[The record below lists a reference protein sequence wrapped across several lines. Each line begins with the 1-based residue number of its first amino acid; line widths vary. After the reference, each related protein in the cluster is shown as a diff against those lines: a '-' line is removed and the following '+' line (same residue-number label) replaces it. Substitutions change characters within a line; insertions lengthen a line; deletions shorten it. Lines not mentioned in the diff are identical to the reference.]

1 MKRTVCAAAVPI
13 VLVIL
18 LAAAGT
24 STASFPDDDLFL
36 PSVGRAV
43 GSQGSKWYTTLWL
56 YNPGTAAADV
66 TISLLRRDQANS
78 SPEQQTVTVPAG
90 STLTFPDSLYELFG
104 LETALGALR
113 VRSSTPVV
121 AGARVYNQPG
131 DSVRESQGQLI
142 AGVPSRLAV
151 GLGEDTDIPAVAQ
164 PADGSFRTNFGLV
177 ETTGSNAEVRVSLLD
192 GDGVELASGSY
203 TLRPFEAFQR
213 SLVSFAPDA
222 TIASGR
228 LRVTVTGGSGAV
240 LAFASTVANGV
251 NSQDPMT
258 LEMDLDPSALSAGD
272 GNGITGVVAGP
283 GLVGGGSSGDVT
295 LGVKA
300 GDGIAVSP
308 NGVGIKTGGIR
319 GEHVAPGELTLGV
332 KVGSQVL
339 HDVVTFAAGNGID
352 VSANGNTVTVA
363 TSGTTW
369 QRLEVPI
376 TSGVTASTAG
386 TWVVGSDQL
395 QLPAAGRWRIGYR
408 ATVQVQNFGL
418 GTISDPVNVALVNLS
433 DNQALIR
440 ASLSVVGVQLG
451 IGLTNSEFLT
461 VSGEAVVTVTGPT
474 NLAIAARTSTPDL
487 RLTIHPHDVDLSAGL
502 PAPDAS
508 SFMWAES
515 IGG

>member
-1 MKRTVCAAAVPI
+1 VKRPVCVVVVPV

-18 LAAAGT
+18 LAAAGP

-43 GSQGSKWYTTLWL
+43 GSQGSQWHTTLWL
-56 YNPGTAAADV
+56 YNPGSAAADV
-66 TISLLRRDQANS
+66 SISLLRRDQANT

-104 LETALGALR
+104 LDTALGALR
-113 VRSSTPVV
+113 VRSSIPVV

-142 AGVPSRLAV
+142 AGIPSRLAV
-151 GLGEDTDIPAVAQ
+151 GPGESTDIPAVAQ

-177 ETTGSNAEVRVSLLD
+177 ETTGSSAEVSVTLLD
-192 GDGVELASGSY
+192 ADGVELASGSF
-203 TLRPFEAFQR
+203 TLRPFEAFQH
-213 SLVSFAPDA
+213 SLASLAPDA
-222 TIASGR
+222 TVASGR

-240 LAFASTVANGV
+240 LAFASAVANGV
-251 NSQDPMT
+251 LSQDPTT
-258 LEMDLDPSALSAGD
+258 LEMDLDPSALSTGE
-272 GNGITGVVAGP
+272 GNGITGVAAGP
-283 GLVGGGSSGDVT
+283 GLIGGGSSGDVT

-300 GDGIAVSP
+300 GDGIAVSGD
-308 NGVGIKTGGIR
+308 GVGIKAGGIR

-339 HDVVTFAAGNGID
+339 HDVVTFAAGNGVE
-352 VSANGNTVTVA
+352 VSANGNTVTIA

-386 TWVVGSDQL
+386 AWVVGSDQL
-395 QLPAAGRWRIGYR
+395 RLPAAGRWRIGYHV
-408 ATVQVQNFGL
+408 TVQVQNLGL
-418 GTISDPVNVALVNLS
+418 GTLSDPVNVALVNLS
-433 DNQALIR
+433 DQQALIR
-440 ASLSVVGVQLG
+440 ASLSVVGVQVG
-451 IGLTNSEFLT
+451 IGLSNSEFLT
-461 VSGEAVVTVTGPT
+461 VSGEAVVTATGPT
-474 NLAIAARTSTPDL
+474 NLAIAGRTSTQDL

-502 PAPDAS
+502 SAPDAS
-508 SFMWAES
+508 SFLWAEGL
-515 IGG
+515 GG